1 MHSNRVIVGLSGGVD
16 SSVTAL
22 ILKKKGYEVI
32 GIYLKNNSKKNSFC
46 NWEEES
52 ISALMV
58 SQQLGIQFYIFDIT
72 NYYKKIIFDYT
83 INEYIGG
90 KTPNPDVL
98 CNNKIKFNIFINKSV
113 ILKADYI
120 ATGHYVRKKKTF
132 IAGKTIY
139 KLFTALDNKKD
150 QSYFLCN
157 LNQNQIKK
165 SLFPLGKLNKEKVRK
180 IAESAKLINAKRKD
194 SQGICFLGKINL
206 ATVLNKRI
214 NKKLGQIIIINPKCK
229 IYKTR
234 ASKSKS
240 KKSKKSKILAGLSTI
255 EKLDI
260 LSQKIKYRPRYGKI
274 IGYHKGVYFFTKGQR
289 KGIKIGG
296 LSKPIFVIEKD
307 LTKNILYVGLG
318 NNHPGLFN
326 SVIFIK
332 KENINW
338 ISKNYKNLIDKKKP
352 IQVKAKIRSRQMFQL
367 ASLYNIKQGIYI
379 YFHFPQRAL
388 TEGQYIVLYFR
399 NELIGSCLYS

>member
-1 MHSNRVIVGLSGGVD
+1 MNRVIVGLSGGVD
-16 SSVTAL
+16 SSVAAL

-32 GIYLKNNSKKNSFC
+32 GIYLKNNSKNSFC
-46 NWEEES
+46 DWEEES

-58 SQQLGIQFYIFDIT
+58 SQQLGIPFYIFDIT

-90 KTPNPDVL
+90 QTPNPDVL
-98 CNNKIKFNIFINKSV
+98 CNNKIKFKIFINKSV

-120 ATGHYVRKKKTF
+120 ATGHYVRKKTTC

-165 SLFPLGKLNKEKVRK
+165 SLFPLGKLNKENVRK
-180 IAESAKLINAKRKD
+180 IAEDAKLINAKRKD

-206 ATVLNKRI
+206 ATVLKKRI
-214 NKKLGQIIIINPKCK
+214 NKKLGQIIIINPKCQ

-234 ASKSKS
+234 Y
-240 KKSKKSKILAGLSTI
+240 KILSGLSTI
-255 EKLDI
+255 DKLEI
-260 LSQKIKYRPRYGKI
+260 LSQKIKYRPKYGKI
-274 IGYHKGVYFFTKGQR
+274 IGYHKGVYYFTKGQR
-289 KGIKIGG
+289 KGIQIGG
-296 LSKPIFVIEKD
+296 LSQPIFVIDKD

-332 KENINW
+332 KEKINW
-338 ISKNYKNLIDKKKP
+338 IYKNYKHLIYKKNP
-352 IQVKAKIRSRQMFQL
+352 FPVKVKIRSRQMFQM

-379 YFHFPQRAL
+379 YFHSPQRAI

-399 NELIGSCLYS
+399 NELIGSCLYNS

>member
-16 SSVTAL
+16 SSVAAL

-32 GIYLKNNSKKNSFC
+32 GIYLKNNSNNSFC
-46 NWEEES
+46 DWEEES

-58 SQQLGIQFYIFDIT
+58 SQQLGIPFYIFDIT
-72 NYYKKIIFDYT
+72 NYYKQIIFDYT
-83 INEYIGG
+83 INEYLGG

-98 CNNKIKFNIFINKSV
+98 CNNKIKFNMFLNKSV

-120 ATGHYVRKKKTF
+120 ATGHYVRKKTTY

-206 ATVLNKRI
+206 ATNLSTVLNKRI
-214 NKKLGQIIIINPKCK
+214 NKKLGQIIILNPKLK

-234 ASKSKS
+234 D
-240 KKSKKSKILAGLSTI
+240 KILAGLSTI
-255 EKLDI
+255 EKSTIEKLEI
-260 LSQKIKYRPRYGKI
+260 LSQKIKYRPKSGQI
-274 IGYHKGVYFFTKGQR
+274 IGYHKGVYYFTKGQR

-296 LSKPIFVIEKD
+296 LSKPIFVIDKD

-338 ISKNYKNLIDKKKP
+338 ISKTYNNLLDKKNP
-352 IQVKAKIRSRQMFQL
+352 FQVKAKIRSRQMFQL

-379 YFHFPQRAL
+379 YFHSPQRAL

>member
-1 MHSNRVIVGLSGGVD
+1 MNRVIVGLSGGVD
-16 SSVTAL
+16 SSVAAL

-32 GIYLKNNSKKNSFC
+32 GIYLKNNSKNSFC
-46 NWEEES
+46 DWEEES

-58 SQQLGIQFYIFDIT
+58 SQQLGIPFYIFDIT

-90 KTPNPDVL
+90 QTPNPDVL
-98 CNNKIKFNIFINKSV
+98 CNNKIKFKIFINQSV

-120 ATGHYVRKKKTF
+120 ATGHYVRKKKTC

-180 IAESAKLINAKRKD
+180 IAEEAKLINAKRKD

-206 ATVLNKRI
+206 ATVLKKRI
-214 NKKLGQIIIINPKCK
+214 NKKLGQIIIINPKCQ

-234 ASKSKS
+234 Y
-240 KKSKKSKILAGLSTI
+240 KILSGLSTI
-255 EKLDI
+255 DKLEI
-260 LSQKIKYRPRYGKI
+260 LSQKIKYRPKYGKI
-274 IGYHKGVYFFTKGQR
+274 IGYHKGVYYFTKGQR

-296 LSKPIFVIEKD
+296 LSQPIFVIDKD

-332 KENINW
+332 KEKINW
-338 ISKNYKNLIDKKKP
+338 IYKNYKHLIYPKNP
-352 IQVKAKIRSRQMFQL
+352 FPVKVKIRSRQMFQM
-367 ASLYNIKQGIYI
+367 ASLYNMKQGIYI
-379 YFHFPQRAL
+379 YFHSPQRAI

-399 NELIGSCLYS
+399 NELIGSCLYTS